1 MWYLVWRIKSRINK
15 EVTNKKYC
23 IVLQS
28 VHFPLITLVYW
39 KFNLTFS
46 KELIGIS
53 SLQQVLILKSSFQKN
68 KVATGKTAFFLI
80 SPFCNAHS
88 ICHNIGFWEGSFVWI
103 CYAFICCTFN
113 YNWYFRFVKKV
124 FVFRKICFKV
134 CFKIWYDNIK
144 KCQCQKCLVLFFR
157 RTYPVSVGFKMNPLR
172 ESVFLVFR

>member
-68 KVATGKTAFFLI
+68 KVATDKTAFFLI

-88 ICHNIGFWEGSFVWI
+88 ICHNIGFWEG
-103 CYAFICCTFN
+103 
-113 YNWYFRFVKKV
+113 RFVKKV